1 MSFLPLVN
9 LWKVRSILV
18 FFAIINIKLRFKGM
32 KLGIVWTALEPTLTF
47 VFLYIVFTSITKGPQ
62 ENYGIYLLTG
72 IILYNI
78 FARGTSGG
86 LSSIRS
92 NVNIIESINI
102 NKEFFPVTAVLATSI
117 LMVVQIGVFFGL
129 MPFFQ
134 FIPVWTIIFLPVVL
148 LLLIILILG
157 ISYILCILH
166 VYFRDIQVIWSI
178 LIQALFF
185 ITPIIWYID
194 DIKDTGLGNILLA
207 IHSINPIGQ
216 LTELT
221 HNIVVFNTIPTLVEW
236 TYVSIFCIGIFLFG
250 FLIFN
255 KYQSKIME
263 EL

>member
-1 MSFLPLVN
+1 MNFLPLVN
-9 LWKVRSILV
+9 LWKIRSILI

-47 VFLYIVFTSITKGPQ
+47 VILYIVFTSITTSSH
-62 ENYGIYLLTG
+62 ENFGIYLLTG

-78 FARGTSGG
+78 FSRGTTGG

-92 NVNIIESINI
+92 NLNIIESLNI
-102 NKEFFPVTAVLATSI
+102 NKEFFPVTSVLATSI

-134 FIPVWTIIFLPVVL
+134 FIPVWSIIFLPLVL

-157 ISYILCILH
+157 MSYILCILH
-166 VYFRDIQVIWSI
+166 VYFKDIQVIWSI

-185 ITPIIWYID
+185 ITPIIWFIED
-194 DIKDTGLGNILLA
+194 VKDTGLGNVLLA

-216 LTELT
+216 LTEIA
-221 HNIVVFNTIPTLVEW
+221 HNIVVFNTIPTLDEW
-236 TYVSIFCIGIFLFG
+236 LYVSIFCVGIFLFG

-255 KYQSKIME
+255 KFQTKIVE
-263 EL
+263 NL